1 MKGTSGM
8 QFAQPAVTAPVVGPR
23 SQEQLGPARRAP
35 DVALEELTF
44 VRIDEFSPV
53 HRTAPADCA

>member
-1 MKGTSGM
+1 M